1 MLRFLSFLVL
11 SLTVFLLACSGSE
24 DESTPAATPQSTPIQ
39 AATQAPAATPAPTP
53 VSTPA
58 LTPMATPRPTPAA
71 TPVPT
76 PTATPEP
83 TAESGETGGSEEGVL
98 TPLFDPDAQP
108 PVIDVS
114 DEEQACLI
122 VNLGVD
128 AVQGLASAEMITEE
142 VAETA
147 LTCLE
152 NETLLRLYLTPFL
165 QQTGPLS
172 AESSACIRSG
182 FGDPDFDALLR
193 FAGEEQDGP
202 PADEMAMMTG
212 MTTFIVT
219 LSCLDDDE
227 FAKVAPSLGVSVD
240 EREGFACV
248 LEYLGGP
255 EEMAAL
261 TASDA
266 GPPIKL
272 FEAAMSCQLPLGGG

>member
-1 MLRFLSFLVL
+1 MSD
-11 SLTVFLLACSGSE
+11 SDS
-24 DESTPAATPQSTPIQ
+24 D
-39 AATQAPAATPAPTP
+39 
-53 VSTPA
+53 
-58 LTPMATPRPTPAA
+58 
-71 TPVPT
+71 
-76 PTATPEP
+76 
-83 TAESGETGGSEEGVL
+83 VL

-147 LTCLE
+147 LTCLG
-152 NETLLRLYLTPFL
+152 NETLIRLYMTPVL

-172 AESSACIRSG
+172 AESSACIRTG
-182 FGDPDFDALLR
+182 FGEPDFGSLLR
-193 FAGEEQDGP
+193 FAGEDQDGP
-202 PADEMAMMTG
+202 PADEAAMMTG

-240 EREGFACV
+240 EREGFECV

-255 EEMAAL
+255 EEMAVLMAP
-261 TASDA
+261 DA
-266 GPPIKL
+266 GPPLKL
-272 FEAAMSCQLPLGGG
+272 LEAALACQVASLGG

>member
-1 MLRFLSFLVL
+1 M
-11 SLTVFLLACSGSE
+11 SGSE
-24 DESTPAATPQSTPIQ
+24 
-39 AATQAPAATPAPTP
+39 
-53 VSTPA
+53 
-58 LTPMATPRPTPAA
+58 
-71 TPVPT
+71 
-76 PTATPEP
+76 
-83 TAESGETGGSEEGVL
+83 GGSL
-98 TPLFDPDAQP
+98 TPLFDPDVQP
-108 PVIDVS
+108 LVIDVS

-172 AESSACIRSG
+172 AESSTCIRSV
-182 FGDPDFDALLR
+182 FGDTDFDVLLR

-202 PADEMAMMTG
+202 PADETAMMVG

-227 FAKVAPSLGVSVD
+227 FAKVAPSLGVSPG
-240 EREGFACV
+240 EREAFECV

-261 TASDA
+261 MAPDA

-272 FEAAMSCQLPLGGG
+272 FEALGACQVPFGGG